1 MSMTQEIL
9 EMLIGKYLDGEIT
22 SSERQML
29 QAAMESDPD
38 ARELL
43 EQLQDLHQQSREV
56 ISSEVLDKGKTAE
69 EIFEQAWRHRTKSPL
84 HHIFGISSRFRFVA
98 GLAAGLVIGL
108 TLHFALPV
116 RSVPKS
122 DMIPETVVAQSTT
135 DQADADIEQLSTQS
149 FPSSHAQ
156 NVSRNVDWYS
166 FKDENGDQWLIEG
179 YRQSIVKPVA
189 YNPDL

>member
-29 QAAMESDPD
+29 EAAMESDPS

-43 EQLQDLHQQSREV
+43 EQLQDLHQRSREV

-69 EIFEQAWRHRTKSPL
+69 EIFEQAWRRRTRNPL
-84 HHIFGISSRFRFVA
+84 HRIRLGGLLRFTA

-116 RSVPKS
+116 RSMPKN
-122 DMIPETVVAQSTT
+122 DVAPEKMVAQSTT
-135 DQADADIEQLSTQS
+135 GQADTEELSPPNST
-149 FPSSHAQ
+149 Q

-166 FKDENGDQWLIEG
+166 FTDENGDQWLIEG

-189 YNPDL
+189 YSPGL

>member
-29 QAAMESDPD
+29 EAAMESDPD

-69 EIFEQAWRHRTKSPL
+69 EIFERAWRRRTKNPL
-84 HHIFGISSRFRFVA
+84 HRVLRISGRLRFAA

-116 RSVPKS
+116 RSVTKN
-122 DMIPETVVAQSTT
+122 DVVPEKMVAQSTT
-135 DQADADIEQLSTQS
+135 GRADAEEQSTQS
-149 FPSSHAQ
+149 FQSNRTP
-156 NVSRNVDWYS
+156 NVSRNVDWYN
-166 FKDENGDQWLIEG
+166 FTDENGDQWLIEG
-179 YRQSIVKPVA
+179 FRENIVTPVA
-189 YNPDL
+189 YRPDL

>member
-1 MSMTQEIL
+1 MSMKQEIL

-29 QAAMESDPD
+29 DAAMESDPD

-43 EQLQDLHQQSREV
+43 EQLQDLHRQACEV
-56 ISSEVLDKGKTAE
+56 ISSEVLDRGKTAE
-69 EIFEQAWRHRTKSPL
+69 EIFEHAWRHRTRNPL
-84 HHIFGISSRFRFVA
+84 HRIIRLGGLLRFTA

-116 RSVPKS
+116 RSMPGNDEVPEK
-122 DMIPETVVAQSTT
+122 TLAQSTT
-135 DQADADIEQLSTQS
+135 AREDVEQMSTQL
-149 FPSSHAQ
+149 FPSNRAQ

-166 FKDENGDQWLIEG
+166 FTDENGDQWLIEG

>member
-29 QAAMESDPD
+29 EAAMETDPS

-43 EQLQDLHQQSREV
+43 EQLQDLHQQSNEV
-56 ISSEVLDKGKTAE
+56 ISSEVLDRGKTAE
-69 EIFEQAWRHRTKSPL
+69 EIFEQAWRHQTKNPL
-84 HHIFGISSRFRFVA
+84 RRIISFGGLLRFTA

-116 RSVPKS
+116 RSVPKN
-122 DMIPETVVAQSTT
+122 DMVPEKMVAQSTT
-135 DQADADIEQLSTQS
+135 DQADVEERSTQP
-149 FPSSHAQ
+149 FPSRRTP

-166 FKDENGDQWLIEG
+166 FTDENGDQWLVEG
-179 YRQSIVKPVA
+179 LRENIVKPVA
-189 YNPDL
+189 YRPDL

>member
-29 QAAMESDPD
+29 ESAMESDPD

-56 ISSEVLDKGKTAE
+56 ISSEVLDKGKTAG
-69 EIFEQAWRHRTKSPL
+69 EIFEHAWRHRTKNPL
-84 HHIFGISSRFRFVA
+84 RGIIRFGGLLRFTA

-116 RSVPKS
+116 RSISKNDVVPEK
-122 DMIPETVVAQSTT
+122 MVARSTTNQPDVEGQST
-135 DQADADIEQLSTQS
+135 QP
-149 FPSSHAQ
+149 FPSNRTP

-166 FKDENGDQWLIEG
+166 FTGENGDQWLIEG

-189 YNPDL
+189 YSPDL